1 MTISSIIQVSKS
13 IQEFTESSDD
23 LKSQLREAEARLR
36 AANKKWDDLDDSF
49 ADLWGG
55 KDDEELDRQLD
66 EIYDNEI
73 EPAKQEVEMLKELIY
88 PPRKPKPIKVSP
100 QDKKLVALVK
110 DYLSG
115 ENSNEFELYGRTVRG
130 TTYNQLA
137 DAIRRNLKMK
147 VSTPVTLMHRL
158 RNMGL
163 MVAGGEG
170 KREGRGRTIR
180 FWYIKDK

>member
-88 PPRKPKPIKVSP
+88 PPDR
-100 QDKKLVALVK
+100 DW
-110 DYLSG
+110 
-115 ENSNEFELYGRTVRG
+115 E
-130 TTYNQLA
+130 
-137 DAIRRNLKMK
+137 
-147 VSTPVTLMHRL
+147 
-158 RNMGL
+158 
-163 MVAGGEG
+163 
-170 KREGRGRTIR
+170 TI
-180 FWYIKDK
+180 I